1 MKEAALTVRSTP
13 LSNDN
18 RSSSASC
25 ATSST
30 ATRATFP
37 FSPNGKAYPCPRL
50 ASRGATVSGREFKRR
65 RPLTVEVRL
74 SFGSGPWGLGS
85 PRYSGRSG
93 PYAVH
98 VLVFDLALV
107 FGAGR
112 SMMVPVPWRS
122 DGRGGPLSIFDAVAL
137 GILCVDNDNDCL
149 LYTSPSPRDLST
161 SRMPS
166 SA

>member
-1 MKEAALTVRSTP
+1 M
-13 LSNDN
+13 
-18 RSSSASC
+18 
-25 ATSST
+25 
-30 ATRATFP
+30 
-37 FSPNGKAYPCPRL
+37 
-50 ASRGATVSGREFKRR
+50 
-65 RPLTVEVRL
+65 EVRL

-137 GILCVDNDNDCL
+137 GILCVDNDNDNDSDNDNDNDSDNDNDIDSDNDNDNDSDNDNYSDNDNDNNNDNAPTTVGFAFL
-149 LYTSPSPRDLST
+149 LAATLGGCS
-161 SRMPS
+161 
-166 SA
+166 